1 MKRRVL
7 LLVVLASLIC
17 AACGVET
24 PSPGAA
30 PPKPSGKGTPGSA
43 KAAQPP
49 LEMELRRWEKPR
61 ELVRIRTRGV
71 SIGPADGPL
80 AWKFFSDPGRADEA
94 WYFLRTYAPFQMRFV
109 QGELAFRG
117 RGKVKPGVAEQRM
130 ILEWARRTAAEAA
143 ESRSAAAYGLVL
155 AWHRGGTSGNCE
167 DLALYLTGEAVA
179 TSCGVTGEVRGR
191 LEPGQLGRVFSWFD
205 QIQAFQAG
213 QVQENDSRSG
223 SLQTRLIF
231 AGRGIRPA
239 TPREQTEIQS
249 FAGALYAEL
258 AARRL
263 GGAPPV
269 PTPPPGKPGTKP
281 EIAAETPPQRLLLP
295 PDFMKP
301 RPQGPVLQLPE
312 KPPPPPKGPVGEGAG
327 AVREPSGTL

>member
-1 MKRRVL
+1 MKRRAL
-7 LLVVLASLIC
+7 LLVLFSLVC
-17 AACGVET
+17 AACGTET
-24 PSPGAA
+24 PPPGGAA
-30 PPKPSGKGTPGSA
+30 AAQAEKGKPGPA

-49 LEMELRRWEKPR
+49 LEMELRRWEDPR
-61 ELVRIRTRGV
+61 EMVRIRTRGV

-80 AWKFFSDPGRADEA
+80 VWKFFSDPGRADEA
-94 WYFLRTYAPFQMRFV
+94 WYFLRTYAPFQLRFV

-117 RGKVKPGVAEQRM
+117 RGRVKPGVAEQRM

-143 ESRSAAAYGLVL
+143 GSRSAPEYGLVL
-155 AWHRGGTSGNCE
+155 AWHRGGASGNCE

-205 QIQAFQAG
+205 QMKAFQSG
-213 QVQENDSRSG
+213 EVQENDARPG

-239 TPREQTEIQS
+239 SPREQIEIRA
-249 FAGALYAEL
+249 FAAALYAEL
-258 AARRL
+258 VSRRS
-263 GGAPPV
+263 GGAPPI
-269 PTPPPGKPGTKP
+269 PPPPSGQPGTKP
-281 EIAAETPPQRLLLP
+281 EIDPETPVQRLLLP

-312 KPPPPPKGPVGEGAG
+312 KPPPPPKRPVGEGAAG
-327 AVREPSGTL
+327 AVLGPA